1 MEFLHLT
8 SDTVNF
14 NFDGKTLKWELPNLQ
29 FFQSSKI
36 AISEVLIVFKK
47 RRKEKFIYLTT
58 NLISAGEN
66 NSDGVV
72 MAKGI
77 DGFKVEYI
85 ASNLNFWPID
95 YQRPR
100 TVEFTINGLDS
111 SDFDFISIL
120 VCINNAAG
128 VMVRV

>member
-1 MEFLHLT
+1 M
-8 SDTVNF
+8 
-14 NFDGKTLKWELPNLQ
+14 
-29 FFQSSKI
+29 
-36 AISEVLIVFKK
+36 
-47 RRKEKFIYLTT
+47 TT